1 MKPIIPWY
9 VKACAAL
16 FWLPFF
22 ACHQTGRQPALL
34 DYYRLTDQVVKV
46 ASIQDNLDVPWE
58 IRYDDGSIWYSLQ
71 KGEIWKLD
79 PEKGEARKVLS
90 VPGVFRLRTM
100 GALGMTVDHGADST
114 HVYLIYN
121 QQTDTSKFDTS
132 SLVTRLVRY
141 SYDAQKDTLIQ
152 PKTVLQWTA
161 NTGHNG
167 SRVLLGRRGDLYVT
181 TGDISEDMMAQD
193 LHSLNGKVLRLMKD
207 GSVPADNPFKG
218 SYVWSYGHRN
228 QQGICFGEN
237 GLLYASE
244 HGDAIED
251 EVNLIEPAHNY
262 GWPLVEG
269 KLDLKEEIHKV
280 DSLKLSVT
288 DPMIS
293 WTPTIAPAAIV
304 YYGKGP
310 IKDFQNSLLL
320 VTLKGSA
327 LYVVHLD
334 AGGKK
339 ITGHDIY
346 FKNRYG
352 RLRSICVD
360 VEGQVYIGTSNRDWN
375 PSAGYP
381 KATDDHILKLTAT
394 DAGGVD
400 KALIKEAHV
409 KDSTAGNG
417 ANNGAALFINYCAA
431 CHKPE
436 GEGLAGNFPPLKDNP
451 TLKNT
456 EKLVGILHHGRTGE
470 QTILGKPYSQSM
482 PSFAFLTDDQML
494 NLVNYLKTH
503 LVKDQPLS
511 LEGLKK
517 VRAGAAK
524 D

>member
-1 MKPIIPWY
+1 MKRTTPLYAP
-9 VKACAAL
+9 ACAAFLLLL
-16 FWLPFF
+16 FMS
-22 ACHQTGRQPALL
+22 CHQTERQGTLL
-34 DYYRLTDQVVKV
+34 GYYQLKDQVVKV
-46 ASIQDNLDVPWE
+46 TSIQDYLDVPWE

-79 PEKGEARKVLS
+79 PAKGETRKILS

-100 GALGMTVDHGADST
+100 GALGMAVDHGADST

-121 QQTDTSKFDTS
+121 QRTDTSRLDTS
-132 SLVTRLVRY
+132 SLVTRLVKY
-141 SYDAQKDTLIQ
+141 TYDKQKDTLIQ
-152 PKTVLQWTA
+152 PKVLLQWTA

-167 SRVLLGRRGDLYVT
+167 SRVLVGQKGDLYVT
-181 TGDISEDMMAQD
+181 AGDISEGLRAQD

-207 GSVPADNPFKG
+207 GSIPVDNPYKD
-218 SYVWSYGHRN
+218 SYVWSYGQRN

-269 KLDLKEEIHKV
+269 YLDLKEEIHKV

-288 DPMIS
+288 EPMIS
-293 WTPTIAPAAIV
+293 WTPTIAPASIV

-310 IKDFQNSLLL
+310 INGFQNSLLL

-327 LYVVHLD
+327 LYVIHLD
-334 AGGKK
+334 ASGKK
-339 ITGHDIY
+339 VTGHDIY
-346 FKNRYG
+346 FKNIYG
-352 RLRSICVD
+352 RLRSISLD
-360 VEGQVYIGTSNRDWN
+360 GKGQVYIGTSNRDWN
-375 PSAGYP
+375 PAPGYP
-381 KATDDHILKLTAT
+381 KATDDHILKITAT
-394 DAGGVD
+394 DEGSVD
-400 KALIKEAHV
+400 KLLIKEARV
-409 KDSTAGNG
+409 KDSTAGD
-417 ANNGAALFINYCAA
+417 AADKGKTIFLSYCSA

-456 EKLVGILHHGRTGE
+456 EKLVGILNHGRTGD
-470 QTILGKPYSQSM
+470 QSILGKTYSQNM

-503 LVKDQPLS
+503 LVKDQLLS
-511 LEGLKK
+511 LPQLKA
-517 VRAGAAK
+517 VRAGAGK
-524 D
+524 P